1 MQNKVSSVY
10 VPAVEMQ
17 VSLNAH
23 TPARVR
29 AAMLAK
35 RVSGAAGSRSATCR
49 EGRAGRVVPVALY
62 GGGGTLAVMTPPTDI
77 SPALLYAPKQGV

>member
-35 RVSGAAGSRSATCR
+35 RVSGAAGSRSAVER
-49 EGRAGRVVPVALY
+49 ERERERCGVGRANEQEGPSALR
-62 GGGGTLAVMTPPTDI
+62 
-77 SPALLYAPKQGV
+77 